1 MEIIQYFAVY
11 YLSNSFAFSKVFF
24 SSDVKD
30 AKPRSFIL
38 SKIRS
43 TSFSFK
49 SVVLKLTLYS
59 LSRQFLTNFW
69 KTWNSIFFEHFLENS
84 SVATTSIFDTA
95 RIENVIS
102 SSVWCLLTEFNVHE
116 QFCDPRMYYL
126 LCIFWRILKFFQK
139 MTKNCPPDSP
149 RNGPKI

>member
-1 MEIIQYFAVY
+1 MNRILLVIEVKFNLFMERIQYFAVY

-24 SSDVKD
+24 SSGVKD

-59 LSRQFLTNFW
+59 LSRG
-69 KTWNSIFFEHFLENS
+69 
-84 SVATTSIFDTA
+84 
-95 RIENVIS
+95 
-102 SSVWCLLTEFNVHE
+102 LLGFV
-116 QFCDPRMYYL
+116 L
-126 LCIFWRILKFFQK
+126 LKSR
-139 MTKNCPPDSP
+139 
-149 RNGPKI
+149 